1 MARRKSDDHR
11 IPNIQESPVPESRRR
26 KNRNA
31 GDQQQNEPKSP
42 LSSAEQFSMDGLDGE
57 DESLPAWYRVTMFGL
72 MIIGLL
78 WLITWYVTS
87 GSLPLGTLGGWN
99 IIVGFSIAMV
109 GFFMTMRWK

>member
-1 MARRKSDDHR
+1 M
-11 IPNIQESPVPESRRR
+11 
-26 KNRNA
+26 
-31 GDQQQNEPKSP
+31 
-42 LSSAEQFSMDGLDGE
+42 
-57 DESLPAWYRVTMFGL
+57 TMFGL

-87 GSLPLGTLGGWN
+87 GALPISTLGGWN